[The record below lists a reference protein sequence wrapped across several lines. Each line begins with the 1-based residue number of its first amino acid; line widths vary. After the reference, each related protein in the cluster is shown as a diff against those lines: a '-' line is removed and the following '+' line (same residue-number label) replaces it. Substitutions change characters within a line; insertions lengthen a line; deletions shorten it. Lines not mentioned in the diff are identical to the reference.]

1 MQIADGAAVVNG
13 VRIVGKEVRV
23 PPNGVIVVLE
33 DYLFMDEYHGDV
45 EGSESQLFSAIPM
58 VTASDDTDH
67 IPMIELGT
75 HDHRWVFS
83 FTWIMIS
90 FLF

>member
-1 MQIADGAAVVNG
+1 MDGTAVVNG
-13 VRIVGKEVRV
+13 VRIMGKEVSV
-23 PPNGVIVVLE
+23 PPNGRIIVLE

-58 VTASDDTDH
+58 VTATSGDGTDH

-75 HDHRWVFS
+75 HDTLVFS
-83 FTWIMIS
+83 NLPATEQN
-90 FLF
+90 